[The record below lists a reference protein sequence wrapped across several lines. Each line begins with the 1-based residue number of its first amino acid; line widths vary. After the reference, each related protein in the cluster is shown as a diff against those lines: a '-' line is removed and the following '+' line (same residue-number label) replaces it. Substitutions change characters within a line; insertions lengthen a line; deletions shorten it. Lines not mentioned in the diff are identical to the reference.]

1 MRPACAAEQAAHRH
15 DDCVPSADPQV
26 RGETRRQSRTSR
38 GYSPDGAFYKQSSTG
53 RAALY
58 YLAEPTRSGQA
69 PVYSLLNGMLDLFR
83 RRAEFQRVHER
94 PLGASHRDSINGSD
108 FVTLEWDLERVNPY
122 ARTWTHAPLGTR
134 DGQVNSRWD
143 DVGEPIEFQRAFVG
157 DHRSRRPERQPCR
170 HNVFMRTGR
179 EVSQTI
185 KAASDALKPTSRT
198 RVVAEGAHGHASSS
212 RLANGEVARLLLSD
226 LVDFVVRRVRH
237 IGRIIA

>member
-1 MRPACAAEQAAHRH
+1 MQPACAVAQAGHRPA
-15 DDCVPSADPQV
+15 DCVPSADPQAH
-26 RGETRRQSRTSR
+26 GETRRQSRTSR
-38 GYSPDGAFYKQSSTG
+38 GYSPDGAFYKQASSG

-69 PVYSLLNGMLDLFR
+69 PVYGLPNGKFDLFR
-83 RRAEFQRVHER
+83 RRADFQRVHER

-122 ARTWTHAPLGTR
+122 TRTWTNATLGTW

-170 HNVFMRTGR
+170 NDVF
-179 EVSQTI
+179 V
-185 KAASDALKPTSRT
+185 
-198 RVVAEGAHGHASSS
+198 GA
-212 RLANGEVARLLLSD
+212 
-226 LVDFVVRRVRH
+226 
-237 IGRIIA
+237 